1 MGILLGFLI
10 GATRLKK
17 HCLLTCL

>member
-1 MGILLGFLI
+1 MDHHKS

-17 HCLLTCL
+17 TQ